1 MFRSNFRNDIPPV
14 YFDIKRNPDLSI
26 EFSNDTKS
34 PARMETFTG
43 SLEVPEAN
51 SVANTITPITA
62 GVTCTINSEN
72 ETSRYNTPT
81 GSNVVDTADTFDF
94 PSMPPTPKKPK
105 LLRTSGN
112 AKGGKKEMY
121 ENQKRLYS
129 EFNPTGVVSD
139 NMESVDSNTVAH
151 GDEKSSRVLLEEIKE
166 MKKKNADMVVK
177 LSTMKTELANCNL
190 ARIKVA
196 TELEAYQATN
206 MMLNEKAVLAGK
218 QLSTIQDD
226 LSTATNEIKE
236 YKHQEKADADSIA
249 IYKEQISNFE
259 ANPALTTAKHMEGK
273 FKSCEVKLVQA
284 TRDAVDMTR
293 TLQATKADLHDAQK
307 TLHKM
312 SNGLEATMKE
322 LDVANKRL
330 ATRESTKAFIDTTK
344 KMLVD
349 MTTKAKLLQDEKAS
363 YETIAST
370 NRSEIVAIKI
380 GLADMTTKAK
390 LLQDDKASYDIIAST
405 NRSEILKL
413 KSRIFNV
420 THDMAAREKIANTTH
435 KAITQNMRGNIDTY
449 TKLQADNVRELAEN
463 KIEIGDLKERVQ
475 KAEKFAEL
483 SKFEMTHAAASLST
497 TEADLQYTKFS
508 LLALQ
513 KLQDAH
519 KEDRITPLRIMA
531 KSIGTLMWEMTG
543 KDTDTVA
550 SVMTKELEHLAFEA
564 CKTMRED
571 KNGEPPCLVVSL
583 RHNEFLRDSLLEN
596 GPVNNEVTREVH
608 EAVDQKL
615 EEVPQVVSQMG
626 QEHECDDSV
635 QMSLT

>member
-1 MFRSNFRNDIPPV
+1 
-14 YFDIKRNPDLSI
+14 
-26 EFSNDTKS
+26 
-34 PARMETFTG
+34 
-43 SLEVPEAN
+43 
-51 SVANTITPITA
+51 
-62 GVTCTINSEN
+62 
-72 ETSRYNTPT
+72 
-81 GSNVVDTADTFDF
+81 
-94 PSMPPTPKKPK
+94 
-105 LLRTSGN
+105 
-112 AKGGKKEMY
+112 
-121 ENQKRLYS
+121 
-129 EFNPTGVVSD
+129 
-139 NMESVDSNTVAH
+139 
-151 GDEKSSRVLLEEIKE
+151 
-166 MKKKNADMVVK
+166 
-177 LSTMKTELANCNL
+177 
-190 ARIKVA
+190 
-196 TELEAYQATN
+196 
-206 MMLNEKAVLAGK
+206 
-218 QLSTIQDD
+218 
-226 LSTATNEIKE
+226 
-236 YKHQEKADADSIA
+236 
-249 IYKEQISNFE
+249 
-259 ANPALTTAKHMEGK
+259 MEGK

-344 KMLVD
+344 KMLVDMTTKAKLLQDEKASYETIASTNRSEIVAIKIELAD

-564 CKTMRED
+564 CKTLRED

-608 EAVDQKL
+608 DAVDQKL

>member
-1 MFRSNFRNDIPPV
+1 
-14 YFDIKRNPDLSI
+14 
-26 EFSNDTKS
+26 
-34 PARMETFTG
+34 METFTG

-380 GLADMTTKAK
+380 ELADMTTKAKLLQDEKASYETIASTNRSEIVAIKIGLADMTTKAK